1 MKGKSMKKKMTERQI
16 EKLAYEIRNFLLR
29 HNIWI
34 DTTIYFNG
42 KAISTSDGDGNY
54 AYNDPT
60 KLFVLENQDPKRCCE
75 YAGGILT
82 MTFEGDL
89 YEIMNYG
96 SRPKVLEAFDALLSK
111 YGLHY
116 ELGHAWSLSVY
127 PN

>member
-1 MKGKSMKKKMTERQI
+1 MHRKMTERQI
-16 EKLAYEIRNFLLR
+16 EKLAYEIRNFLLKR
-29 HNIWI
+29 GMWI

-42 KAISTSDGDGNY
+42 KAISTSDGNGHY

-60 KLFVLENQDPKRCCE
+60 KLFVLENQDPKRYCE
-75 YAGGILT
+75 YAGGVLS
-82 MTFEGDL
+82 MTFEGDF
-89 YEIMNYG
+89 YAVMNYG
-96 SRPKVLEAFDALLSK
+96 YRPKVLDEFWDLLGK